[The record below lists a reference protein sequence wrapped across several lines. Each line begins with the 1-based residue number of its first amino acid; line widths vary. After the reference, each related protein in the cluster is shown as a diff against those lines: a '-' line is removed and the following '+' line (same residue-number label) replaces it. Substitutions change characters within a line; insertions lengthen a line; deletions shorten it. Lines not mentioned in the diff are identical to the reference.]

1 MSTFIDQQA
10 TDLAVFLNTDE
21 FAKDVLYNDGNGP
34 AAITA
39 AVDFAADGIKPGDQA
54 TILVKKSEVSSPD
67 YRQTF
72 TIDGSVWYI
81 TPPSKDKDFILAQDE
96 LTFLL
101 AISKNQRFKQ
111 WRT

>member
-1 MSTFIDQQA
+1 MITLEIDDLMSSE
-10 TDLAVFLNTDE
+10 LADTVSYNNGSTSS
-21 FAKDVLYNDGNGP
+21 DVSGIVDYWSDG
-34 AAITA
+34 A
-39 AVDFAADGIKPGDQA
+39 KPGDQA